1 MTLNLDKDIEGER
14 ELERNIDSNRKN
26 VVRDL

>member
-1 MTLNLDKDIEGER
+1 MTLNLDEDIEGEK